1 MKVRITPGA
10 VLLLAV
16 MAYARSALLIATV
29 LCVAVHECGHL
40 LAARWMHIPLQL
52 LELDLPGA
60 KILPVGQLPSYR
72 SEGVLA
78 GAGPFFSLLLFLLCM
93 PLGTPFFTK
102 VAAISLCLGL
112 FNLLPICDFDGGRML
127 HAALAG
133 TLGDRSARLVL
144 CTSSY
149 LCLLLLFSLSAC
161 LLLRYGQ
168 NMTLAVLCA
177 TLFARLF
184 LLEQR

>member
-1 MKVRITPGA
+1 MRIRITPGA

-16 MAYARSALLIATV
+16 MAYARSALLLATV
-29 LCVAVHECGHL
+29 LCVAVHESGHL
-40 LAARWMHIPLQL
+40 LAARVMRIPLRL

-60 KILPVGQLPSYR
+60 KILPAGLLPSYT
-72 SEGVLA
+72 SEWVLA
-78 GAGPFFSLLLFLLCM
+78 ASGPVASVLLFGLCA

-112 FNLLPICDFDGGRML
+112 FNLLPICDFDGGRIL
-127 HAALAG
+127 HALTAAVF
-133 TLGDRSARLVL
+133 GDHTARSVL
-144 CTSSY
+144 SASSY
-149 LCLLLLFSLSAC
+149 LCLLLLFSISAC

-177 TLFARLF
+177 SLFARLF
-184 LLEQR
+184 LLGQR